1 MFEYKTTN
9 ILQPSEYSNE
19 FMKREFKDVM
29 VVMGGFLDDVVSRK
43 LTDNSSDKAKLV
55 TETALASLKLILNL
69 CMHDSMLDCFN

>member
-1 MFEYKTTN
+1 
-9 ILQPSEYSNE
+9 
-19 FMKREFKDVM
+19 MKREFKDVM

-69 CMHDSMLDCFN
+69 CMHDSMFGCFN